1 MGLYSNLGRVLGAL
15 LSLAMPGIAIWQ
27 CFNLPCFQL
36 ALYVGFSGALVA
48 LIELPIL
55 CSCNKYC
62 QTLAQYT
69 RILGSLWIV
78 RAGIYIGIA
87 AGGFAIYQ
95 VQGFKP
101 GATMDC
107 SSYLLVPLV
116 LLVLNSLLY
125 IAAIYKKEDPPG
137 GAAPKPATPTPAAG
151 GSVTSM
157 FAGMLGRS
165 AAKAAVENPGAAAAF
180 TAAAAPTLAQQ
191 MFGGGASASK
201 ESSAKSFYDDEE
213 SGGGYVAPSVPLNAP
228 PNTRSGLFGG
238 FGGGGGAASVPKT
251 NGKMEAPVTNSK
263 MSAPVTNSKLSA
275 PVTNSTSYGFPGE
288 NDVRDI
294 NPFMS

>member
-15 LSLAMPGIAIWQ
+15 LSLAMPCIAVWQ
-27 CFNLPCFQL
+27 ASSFIL
-36 ALYVGFSGALVA
+36 ALYVGLSGVLVA

-62 QTLAQYT
+62 QILAQYT

-95 VQGFKP
+95 VKGFKP
-101 GATMDC
+101 STAGMDAN
-107 SSYLLVPLV
+107 SYLLVPLV

-137 GAAPKPATPTPAAG
+137 GAAPKPVTPSPAAGG

-191 MFGGGASASK
+191 MFGGGGASASK
-201 ESSAKSFYDDEE
+201 EASAKSFYDDEE
-213 SGGGYVAPSVPLNAP
+213 SGGGYVAPSVPIPTTATA

-238 FGGGGGAASVPKT
+238 FGGGGAASVPKT
-251 NGKMEAPVTNSK
+251 NTKMEAPVTNSK
-263 MSAPVTNSKLSA
+263 MSAPPA
-275 PVTNSTSYGFPGE
+275 PAPATSYGFPGE